1 MAVPFYIPEEED
13 SSQQSRNNNSPSA
26 SSVPNTPTR
35 PIPIPQS
42 PTSFQQNSPQMSP
55 INNEMLV
62 QAFYEAL
69 CRCNFTASPMPSPS
83 PFNRGHF
90 FFPSPSP
97 STVSSP
103 RNSFRGPSRRRL
115 NSYGSQSQYSQFS
128 EEIEEHE
135 NECDLMEWENH
146 YQQRENLEEFSGQV
160 PQPKAKKNH
169 NQREVES
176 SDVKKNQKPKEN
188 SSKITSFVISA
199 LQYVIDTL
207 R

>member
-1 MAVPFYIPEEED
+1 MAVPFYIPDEEEA
-13 SSQQSRNNNSPSA
+13 SSSNQQENNSQSSSAA
-26 SSVPNTPTR
+26 SSAPNTPSR

-42 PTSFQQNSPQMSP
+42 SSSSQQNSPQMSP

-69 CRCNFTASPMPSPS
+69 CRCNFPPSPMPSPS

-90 FFPSPSP
+90 YFPSPSQ

-103 RNSFRGPSRRRL
+103 RNSFRGPPRRRL

-128 EEIEEHE
+128 EQNEED
-135 NECDLMEWENH
+135 ECDLMEWENH
-146 YQQRENLEEFSGQV
+146 YQQREQLEEFSGQV
-160 PQPKAKKNH
+160 PQPKAKSVN
-169 NQREVES
+169 REEN
-176 SDVKKNQKPKEN
+176 NQKPKES

-199 LQYVIDTL
+199 LQFVIDTL

>member
-1 MAVPFYIPEEED
+1 MAVPFYIPDEEEA
-13 SSQQSRNNNSPSA
+13 SSSNQQENNSQSSSAA
-26 SSVPNTPTR
+26 SSAPNTPSR

-42 PTSFQQNSPQMSP
+42 SSSSQQNSPQMSP

-69 CRCNFTASPMPSPS
+69 CRCNFPPSPMPSPS

-90 FFPSPSP
+90 YFPSTSQ

-103 RNSFRGPSRRRL
+103 RNSFRGPPRRRL

-128 EEIEEHE
+128 EQNDED
-135 NECDLMEWENH
+135 ECDLMEWENH
-146 YQQRENLEEFSGQV
+146 YQQREQLEEFSGQV
-160 PQPKAKKNH
+160 PQPKAKSVN
-169 NQREVES
+169 REEN
-176 SDVKKNQKPKEN
+176 NQKPKES

-199 LQYVIDTL
+199 LQFVIDTL